1 MTGHS
6 VVTLCGHINSF
17 HPTLQTRRVTAAHL
31 SHRDQPDRKMGADR
45 IHSLFFC
52 LTFFCPAPETMIK
65 TDSHD
70 GGRPPILLE
79 DVELG

>member
-1 MTGHS
+1 MES
-6 VVTLCGHINSF
+6 
-17 HPTLQTRRVTAAHL
+17 
-31 SHRDQPDRKMGADR
+31 DR

-52 LTFFCPAPETMIK
+52 LTFFCLAPETMIK

-70 GGRPPILLE
+70 GGRQPILLE